1 MQETLLVFIKRAKYS
16 MKAKVCLMFIN
27 VFWAFEESELFFV
40 FVVNSDVS

>member
-1 MQETLLVFIKRAKYS
+1 

-27 VFWAFEESELFFV
+27 VFWEFEGSELFFV